1 MDAKQQQQLVL
12 VNLLVLVMQHSILQA
27 VLQALACFSPSHPCS
42 NLLLR
47 MPAGVWV
54 VQDVLSNSLPDSFF
68 PGPMPFS
75 NKDGYTMQVLASVQ
89 VR

>member
-1 MDAKQQQQLVL
+1 LCFTSNRTHSLAAFNTVL
-12 VNLLVLVMQHSILQA
+12 GSCV
-27 VLQALACFSPSHPCS
+27 
-42 NLLLR
+42 R
-47 MPAGVWV
+47 AGVRV

-89 VR
+89 VRC